1 MRDFLFIQT
10 SFVNLEKLVFGGGF
24 YTVLSRLCKPICK
37 PKTLCELFN
46 HSSVSITKRY
56 LGLRQEEI
64 LQTYDCLSF

>member
-1 MRDFLFIQT
+1 MRDFLFAQT
-10 SFVNLEKLVFGGGF
+10 SFVNLEKLVFWVVFIRF
-24 YTVLSRLCKPICK
+24 YSVCVNQSVNQ
-37 PKTLCELFN
+37 KTLCELFN